1 MQTFWIFLPLFILVS
16 LTYCYRIYHR
26 AFSMVFAPKWE
37 NSILIYY
44 FLFFFISIAVYS
56 SRSKASNIGRD
67 WDDFASSKCLFYY
80 QHSQS
85 YSKTSVL
92 DPLHLDVKSHQPLS
106 ENLTELISCIPTILW
121 ATLSS
126 LYFTKF
132 SLEYIK
138 LNLFKIMVCFFK

>member
-1 MQTFWIFLPLFILVS
+1 MRKSSPMLHSVLNADLLDLPPLFHFGLPDLLLSNIPQSFLHG
-16 LTYCYRIYHR
+16 LC
-26 AFSMVFAPKWE
+26 PKWE

-67 WDDFASSKCLFYY
+67 WDDFACSKCLFYY

-126 LYFTKF
+126 LYF
-132 SLEYIK
+132 Y
-138 LNLFKIMVCFFK
+138 KIQFRIH